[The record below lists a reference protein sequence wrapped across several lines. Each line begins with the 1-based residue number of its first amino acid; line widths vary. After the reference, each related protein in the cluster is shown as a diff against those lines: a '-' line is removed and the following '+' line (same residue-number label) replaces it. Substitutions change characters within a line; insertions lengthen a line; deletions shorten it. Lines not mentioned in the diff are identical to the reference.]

1 MDDKIDLQE
10 KLRSS
15 NWKAE
20 DLFEDIRVQEETR
33 KTEQNI
39 AEKPQLGQGE
49 NISTTPEVHTKN
61 EWKDI
66 KQQEKIA
73 EMGDQKDMILKSR
86 ISTYE
91 QAKALY
97 EEKETP
103 LAKKQMN
110 QALKDIKEIDPEYTP

>member
-1 MDDKIDLQE
+1 
-10 KLRSS
+10 
-15 NWKAE
+15 
-20 DLFEDIRVQEETR
+20 
-33 KTEQNI
+33 
-39 AEKPQLGQGE
+39 
-49 NISTTPEVHTKN
+49 
-61 EWKDI
+61 
-66 KQQEKIA
+66 
-73 EMGDQKDMILKSR
+73 MILKSR